1 MERDCIDFDVVIVGA
16 GPAGLS
22 AAIALKQQAIQHNEE
37 ISVCILEKGSEV
49 GAHILS
55 GAIFETRALDKLIP
69 DWKNMGAPV
78 NTTVTEDQIYY
89 FSSANSAYK
98 LPHLLVPKTMH
109 NSGNYIISLASLC
122 RWLAQQ
128 AEDLGIEIFP
138 GVPAK
143 EILTGEQGE
152 VTGIVTGDMGIAKDG
167 SQKDSFEP
175 GMEINGK
182 YTLFAEGC
190 RGHLGKQLIQQFSL
204 DDSSDPQHYGLG
216 IKELWEITPEQHH
229 IGRVVH
235 GAGWPLSE
243 NNASGGSFLYHIEN
257 NQVVVGLITD
267 LNYQNPNLSP
277 YEEFQKFKQHPVIRN
292 TLAGGN
298 RISYGARAICK
309 GGINSLPKQHFP
321 GGLIIGCNAGTLNF
335 AKIKGCHSAIK
346 SGMLAAEVIFQKLQT
361 GDKGG
366 ADLVEYEQAFKQS
379 WLYDELYGARNFG
392 AALHRFGT
400 WLGGAFNMLEQNIFN
415 GKTPVT
421 LHDKN
426 PDYVMLKP
434 AINSKAINYPKADGK
449 ISFDRL
455 SSVQLSAT
463 NHEEDQPI
471 HLILN
476 NEATAITINL
486 EKYDAPEQRYCPAGV
501 YEILIDDASK
511 EPRLQINAQNCLH
524 CKTCDIKDPTQ
535 NINWTT
541 PEGTGGPNYPN
552 M

>member
-1 MERDCIDFDVVIVGA
+1 
-16 GPAGLS
+16 
-22 AAIALKQQAIQHNEE
+22 
-37 ISVCILEKGSEV
+37 
-49 GAHILS
+49 
-55 GAIFETRALDKLIP
+55 
-69 DWKNMGAPV
+69 
-78 NTTVTEDQIYY
+78 
-89 FSSANSAYK
+89 
-98 LPHLLVPKTMH
+98 
-109 NSGNYIISLASLC
+109 
-122 RWLAQQ
+122 
-128 AEDLGIEIFP
+128 
-138 GVPAK
+138 
-143 EILTGEQGE
+143 
-152 VTGIVTGDMGIAKDG
+152 
-167 SQKDSFEP
+167 
-175 GMEINGK
+175 
-182 YTLFAEGC
+182 
-190 RGHLGKQLIQQFSL
+190 
-204 DDSSDPQHYGLG
+204 
-216 IKELWEITPEQHH
+216 
-229 IGRVVH
+229 
-235 GAGWPLSE
+235 
-243 NNASGGSFLYHIEN
+243 
-257 NQVVVGLITD
+257 
-267 LNYQNPNLSP
+267 
-277 YEEFQKFKQHPVIRN
+277 VIRN